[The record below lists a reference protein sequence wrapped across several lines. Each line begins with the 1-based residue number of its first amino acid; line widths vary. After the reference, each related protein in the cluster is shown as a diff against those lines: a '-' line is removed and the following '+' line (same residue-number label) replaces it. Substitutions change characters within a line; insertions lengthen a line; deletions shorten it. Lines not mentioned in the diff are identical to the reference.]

1 VLLGCAGTVKPDLD
15 VLFGVIPAADI
26 LRTAIGMQST
36 GAGGV
41 CFAAVEG
48 APPPDPLGLLDRD
61 AATDVLVRT
70 DEFGF
75 TWVTCRQSAA
85 EPSAV
90 DLAALVAQLHG
101 LATALADAGLALRY
115 ISIGFASPAAGDDR
129 RLALIHLVERGTFYP
144 FAPIRVPF
152 RDNALEILVRA
163 EVGGELPIEPDL
175 SRWFPTWTAPIP

>member
-1 VLLGCAGTVKPDLD
+1 MPLVGVRAVKPDLD
-15 VLFGVIPAADI
+15 VLFAAIPAAAT
-26 LRTAIGMQST
+26 LRAAIGMQPT

-41 CFAAVEG
+41 CFAAVAG
-48 APPPDPLGLLDRD
+48 CAAPDPLDLLDRD

-70 DEFGF
+70 DEFGS
-75 TWVTCRQSAA
+75 TWVICRQSV
-85 EPSAV
+85 V

-101 LATALADAGLALRY
+101 LATAFSDAGLALRY
-115 ISIGFASPAAGDDR
+115 VSIGFAAPATGDDR

-152 RDNALEILVRA
+152 RDNALEILVRT

-175 SRWFPTWTAPIP
+175 SRWFPTWNAPVP